1 MDGQSSSSDQL
12 RELIKEAVR
21 ESLHRDGE
29 VLSREQLR
37 ELMHDACVDAM
48 STLGIDAR
56 NPLDF
61 QRDMQ
66 FIRELRLAS
75 DRIKT
80 RAIMTVVGMV
90 VAALLAAVWLGIKA
104 LLHQP

>member
-1 MDGQSSSSDQL
+1 MEQQEL
-12 RELIKEAVR
+12 RDLIKEAVR
-21 ESLHRDGE
+21 ESLQRDGE

-66 FIRELRLAS
+66 FVRELRLTSEKIRSKALL
-75 DRIKT
+75 
-80 RAIMTVVGMV
+80 TVVGV
-90 VAALLAAVWLGIKA
+90 LVAALLGALWLGIRS
-104 LLHQP
+104 LLH

>member
-1 MDGQSSSSDQL
+1 MPGESSSSDQL
-12 RELIKEAVR
+12 RELIKSAVS
-21 ESLHRDGE
+21 ESLKEGDVLCREELRD
-29 VLSREQLR
+29 
-37 ELMHDACVDAM
+37 LMHDACVDAM

-66 FIRELRLAS
+66 FVRELRLTSEKIRSKALL
-75 DRIKT
+75 T
-80 RAIMTVVGMV
+80 L
-90 VAALLAAVWLGIKA
+90 VAALVTALLSAVFLGVKA